1 MGGDGEG
8 EGNLV
13 GEGCEVYRL
22 GRGRVEGT
30 IEVVGF

>member
-13 GEGCEVYRL
+13 GEGGARYIGWGVDGWRA
-22 GRGRVEGT
+22 R
-30 IEVVGF
+30 